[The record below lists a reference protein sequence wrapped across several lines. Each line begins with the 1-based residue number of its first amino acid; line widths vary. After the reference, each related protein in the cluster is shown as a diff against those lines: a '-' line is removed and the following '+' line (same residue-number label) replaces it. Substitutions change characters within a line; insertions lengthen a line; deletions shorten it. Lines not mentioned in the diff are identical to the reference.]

1 MGCLLASGVEA
12 FRSRNP
18 HPFQG
23 EHQDADYIEH
33 EDRTTH
39 RAMPFSLNLNKYA
52 ALADLTDYT
61 PQKDPAT
68 QLWEYV
74 FGLSEEETLF
84 KENLED
90 YISSQTRRGRK
101 RLGAIQTTVEDVSDN
116 PDVFAAKI
124 YPGQSTPLYAFLDT
138 TTRAIGI
145 GKSFYNITASLNKS
159 TIVNGTKIFQAT
171 LGKNSTE
178 AYADILLTGRR
189 ATDRICITLS
199 ICIKDLDF
207 LYFEDKQSNW
217 NTTSLDKIGGY
228 IGLAKP
234 KAQMLLDPSAS
245 VEVGGIL
252 ALANFT

>member
-1 MGCLLASGVEA
+1 
-12 FRSRNP
+12 
-18 HPFQG
+18 
-23 EHQDADYIEH
+23 
-33 EDRTTH
+33 
-39 RAMPFSLNLNKYA
+39 MPFSLNLNKYA

-101 RLGAIQTTVEDVSDN
+101 RLGVIQTTVEDVSDN

-178 AYADILLTGRR
+178 AYAGILLTGRR
-189 ATDRICITLS
+189 ATERICITLS
-199 ICIKDLDF
+199 TCIRDLDF

-234 KAQMLLDPSAS
+234 KAPMLLDPNA
-245 VEVGGIL
+245 
-252 ALANFT
+252 

>member
-1 MGCLLASGVEA
+1 
-12 FRSRNP
+12 
-18 HPFQG
+18 
-23 EHQDADYIEH
+23 
-33 EDRTTH
+33 
-39 RAMPFSLNLNKYA
+39 MPFSLNLNKYA

-145 GKSFYNITASLNKS
+145 GKSFYNIIPSLNK
-159 TIVNGTKIFQAT
+159 TTVVNGTKVPQAT

-178 AYADILLTGRR
+178 AYAGILLTGRR
-189 ATDRICITLS
+189 ATERICITLS
-199 ICIKDLDF
+199 TCIRDLDF
-207 LYFEDKQSNW
+207 LYFEDKLSNW

-234 KAQMLLDPSAS
+234 KAPMLLDPNA
-245 VEVGGIL
+245 
-252 ALANFT
+252 